1 MIRLGPR
8 AIIFTGFLLVFLG
21 FLLPLLM
28 VMKVLESSFPLDFIA
43 AISSILGLF
52 LGIMGTAQYAL
63 EIRHK
68 RDE

>member
-28 VMKVLESSFPLDFIA
+28 VMKVLESSFPLGFIA